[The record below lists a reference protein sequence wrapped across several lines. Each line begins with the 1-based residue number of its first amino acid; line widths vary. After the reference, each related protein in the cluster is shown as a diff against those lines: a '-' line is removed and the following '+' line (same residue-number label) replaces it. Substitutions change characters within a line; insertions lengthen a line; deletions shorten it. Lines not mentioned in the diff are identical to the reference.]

1 MALKKN
7 DNFDSYNVFLS
18 IAINIPQRLN
28 TAFVLQG
35 HKSSSALYIK
45 FSIYVHIY
53 IYIHTHIFCKTA
65 MKLFFLSATQINMTS
80 DNQIREESFVVLSVM
95 NEILVHIKSRRLE
108 PTAFL
113 LDPSDR
119 C

>member
-1 MALKKN
+1 
-7 DNFDSYNVFLS
+7 
-18 IAINIPQRLN
+18 
-28 TAFVLQG
+28 
-35 HKSSSALYIK
+35 
-45 FSIYVHIY
+45 
-53 IYIHTHIFCKTA
+53 
-65 MKLFFLSATQINMTS
+65 MKQFFLSATQINMTS

-119 C
+119 CWSWLTALRCRYYKPLIIR